1 MVESLKVVADGGGIV
16 EGLGMRGGWLDFMTM
31 ISVTADSAMAVTAK
45 VSLWKGDVGAYIG
58 EEDLI
63 AIKKL
68 MKGC

>member
-1 MVESLKVVADGGGIV
+1 
-16 EGLGMRGGWLDFMTM
+16 MTM

-45 VSLWKGDVGAYIG
+45 ASLWKGDVGASTG

-68 MKGC
+68 IKEC